1 MVLIDRP
8 NSSLN
13 AEEQWA

>member
-8 NSSLN
+8 NLRSI
-13 AEEQWA
+13 